1 MENGYLFELGSTIK
15 EQYKAP
21 VFFPDDWDSSK
32 SEFLLKRKSIDDDV
46 ASVLDNILYNFF
58 IQKKHCI
65 LQGAAGTG
73 KTTVLQHIME
83 SHDNKIIAF
92 LAPTNEAKA
101 ILENKLDALQS
112 KHNKQYTYLIATVH
126 SGLGCMLLEDEE
138 GEPEFM
144 ITNAGRLA
152 HYNPDYIIID
162 EASMLTEKLHD
173 AIISLN
179 KPVLFVGDKNQL
191 PPVGDDFSVF
201 KKQYHTI
208 TLSQK
213 KRFKNEKLKQF
224 TDYLEKAIETNADF
238 MSVMFEAIKYKEV
251 ISFVN
256 RHEKHEYDAYVG
268 YTNDGGKYEFLKK
281 NNETYVV
288 GKRYYTKGFNARNLN
303 KGEKYLLTN
312 KVEKYIEEQGKKYK
326 YYELTLKGE
335 NEDTH
340 VVLAWSSTSASF
352 FKEAKKALRKWNRLQ
367 REKNEIQNKTTIALF
382 ETDEFLRE
390 SIKKRLEEANKDCPY
405 QNVDV
410 IRNITE
416 IYPEDIYTVHASQ
429 GKTFNNVLV
438 DAYSFR
444 YAKGSKEKIK
454 NMLLKLMYVACTRAS
469 EKLLVYAY
477 VPN

>member
-1 MENGYLFELGSTIK
+1 MENAYLFEVGIK
-15 EQYKAP
+15 KEKNEVPLY
-21 VFFPDDWDSSK
+21 FPNNWDSKK
-32 SEFLLKRKSIDDDV
+32 SEFLSKRKTIDDDI
-46 ASVLDNILYNFF
+46 ASALDNILYHFF

-83 SHDNKIIAF
+83 YHDNKTIAF

-101 ILENKLDALQS
+101 ILENKLDALQN
-112 KHNKQYTYLIATVH
+112 KHNKQYNYLIATVH
-126 SGLGCMLLEDEE
+126 SGLGCILLENEE
-138 GEPEFM
+138 GEPEFC

-173 AIISLN
+173 ALIALN

-201 KKQYHTI
+201 KKPYHTI
-208 TLSQK
+208 TLLQK
-213 KRFKNEKLKQF
+213 KRFKNEKLKEF
-224 TDYLEKAIETNADF
+224 TDYLETAIATNADF
-238 MSVMFEAIKYKEV
+238 MSVMFEAIKYKDV

-268 YTNDGGKYEFLKK
+268 YTNEGGKFEFLKK

-288 GKRYYTKGFNARNLN
+288 GKRYYTKGFNANNLT
-303 KGEKYLLTN
+303 KGEKYLLVN
-312 KVEKYIEEQGKKYK
+312 KAEKHIEEQGKKYK
-326 YYELTLKGE
+326 YYELTLKG
-335 NEDTH
+335 NHEDNHTI
-340 VVLAWSSTSASF
+340 LAWSSTSASF
-352 FKEAKKALRKWNRLQ
+352 FKDAKKKLRKWNRLQ
-367 REKNEIQNKTTIALF
+367 KEKNKIQNKTTIALF

-390 SIKKRLEEANKDCPY
+390 EIKKRLEEAKKDCPY

-410 IRNITE
+410 IKNITE

-429 GKTFNNVLV
+429 GKTFGKVLV

-444 YAKGSKEKIK
+444 YAKGNKEQIK
-454 NMLLKLMYVACTRAS
+454 SMLLKLMYVACTRAS
-469 EKLLVYAY
+469 DKLLVYAY